1 MLDKEGCVAYTRDTD
16 EEEER
21 RERADGLPCLGAYR

>member
-1 MLDKEGCVAYTRDTD
+1 MLDKEDCVAYTRDTD

-21 RERADGLPCLGAYR
+21 REPTAFPCLGAYR